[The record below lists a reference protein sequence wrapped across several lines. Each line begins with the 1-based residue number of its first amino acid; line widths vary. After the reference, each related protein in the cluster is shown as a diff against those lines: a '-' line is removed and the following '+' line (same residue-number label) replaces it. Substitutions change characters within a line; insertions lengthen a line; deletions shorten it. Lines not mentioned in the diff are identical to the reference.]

1 MKRILLVVR
10 LVAVPA
16 IVVLVA
22 SQATAASVHLKG
34 GANAT
39 PSFIDQGLKL
49 SAGGALSGLGNGDVF
64 ITLTAQ
70 ANVSSTCTNQGGNQ
84 APGQNPAPLTVTG
97 TEAIP
102 ASEIKNGNVAFLVT
116 TQAPQTPVPGAP
128 GCPNPNWTEDIN
140 DLAFTSATIAV
151 QQPGST
157 GPVVLTVVCTF
168 ASPTE
173 DGSVPNGN
181 VTCTQQ

>member
-1 MKRILLVVR
+1 MKRIR
-10 LVAVPA
+10 LMAA
-16 IVVLVA
+16 ALVVLVMA
-22 SQATAASVHLKG
+22 SHVSAASVHLKG
-34 GANAT
+34 GANSQ
-39 PSFIDQGLKL
+39 PSFIDQGLRL
-49 SAGGALSGLGNGDVF
+49 SAGGALSGFGNGDVF
-64 ITLTAQ
+64 ITLSAQ

-97 TEAIP
+97 TESIP
-102 ASEIKNGNVAFLVT
+102 AGEIKNGNVAFLVT

-140 DLAFTSATIAV
+140 DLAFTSATITV

-173 DGSVPNGN
+173 DGSVPKGN